1 MAAQLASAQERE
13 AQARQDAE
21 EAHGMFEDLSARSKL
36 DGEEI
41 ARLQKE
47 RDELL
52 QRNAAA
58 NEKTGEVLKEL
69 EMEQDLK
76 LKAEERS
83 ATLQEKVN

>member
-41 ARLQKE
+41 VRLQKE

-52 QRNAAA
+52 QRNVAA
-58 NEKTGEVLKEL
+58 NEKAGDVLKEL
-69 EMEQDLK
+69 EMEQDFRR
-76 LKAEERS
+76 KAVSR
-83 ATLQEKVN
+83 ATALQ